1 MYLQLKLQNKKTSFV
16 FYLEILSQTFI
27 QSVGGKM
34 AYIYSVCQS
43 WEVQV
48 RVPTDVQFL
57 NTLAMLHDDVFDVI
71 SIYL

>member
-1 MYLQLKLQNKKTSFV
+1 
-16 FYLEILSQTFI
+16 
-27 QSVGGKM
+27 M
-34 AYIYSVCQS
+34 AYKYPVCQS

>member
-34 AYIYSVCQS
+34 AYKYPVSQS